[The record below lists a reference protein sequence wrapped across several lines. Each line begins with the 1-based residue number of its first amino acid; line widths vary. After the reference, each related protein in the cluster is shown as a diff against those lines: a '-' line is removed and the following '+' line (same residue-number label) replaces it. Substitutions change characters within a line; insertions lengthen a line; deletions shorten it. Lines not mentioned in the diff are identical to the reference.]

1 VKADVVCSIVVVG
14 KLVDADVNETTEEVV
29 LVSTLAGVFNSVVV
43 CNIVLIEAVVTLDD
57 PVIAKTVEVVTVV
70 VGSIVVV
77 GVIAAEKV
85 VDGAVAISVVDS
97 VVVCNIVLVKCVVT
111 EDKEVVA
118 ERVPDVGTVLS
129 TTVVVCNIG
138 VVGTMVDKDV
148 DVTA

>member
-1 VKADVVCSIVVVG
+1 VKADVVCSIVVVD

-138 VVGTMVDKDV
+138 VVGTIVQ
-148 DVTA
+148 

>member
-1 VKADVVCSIVVVG
+1 VVVG
-14 KLVDADVNETTEEVV
+14 A
-29 LVSTLAGVFNSVVV
+29 
-43 CNIVLIEAVVTLDD
+43 I
-57 PVIAKTVEVVTVV
+57 V
-70 VGSIVVV
+70 VGEAE
-77 GVIAAEKV
+77 IAAVKE
-85 VDGAVAISVVDS
+85 VDGAVANAVVDS

-118 ERVPDVGTVLS
+118 ERVPDVGTALS